1 MKPFEPAK
9 QPTIYFIGVTTGKS
23 AIMKV
28 FPKWAEAL
36 GLKDAVIRGIDIELH
51 ADPRVYR
58 EAVEFIKSDEHSVGA
73 LVTAHK
79 LDVFSAARD
88 LFDEFDPYAQAL
100 HELSCISKRDGRLT
114 GHAKDPISSG
124 LAMRAFTPPNFWSEH
139 RGEVFLMGAGG
150 SAVAIAA
157 SLIGQDGN
165 RPVRITVS
173 DLDSGRLNHF
183 AEVMARMN
191 ADPGLFEYVSADR
204 DGVNDTVLSRLPSH
218 SLVVN
223 ATGLG
228 KDRPGSP
235 ISDEASF
242 PADSLVWE
250 LNYRGDLRF
259 LEQARR
265 QAEEKRLSVHD
276 GWIYFI
282 HGWTQVIAEVF
293 HIPIGEREVER
304 LALLAS
310 ELH

>member
-9 QPTIYFIGVTTGKS
+9 QPTIYFIGVTTGRS

-28 FPKWAEAL
+28 FPKWADAL
-36 GLKDAVIRGIDIELH
+36 GLKDAAIRGIDIELH
-51 ADPRVYR
+51 AEPRIYR
-58 EAVEFIKSDEHSVGA
+58 EVVAFIKEDELSVGA

-88 LFDEFDPYAQAL
+88 LFDDFDPYAQAL
-100 HELSCISKRDGRLT
+100 QELSCISKRDGRLV

-124 LAMRAFTPPNFWSEH
+124 LAMRAFTPPNFWKDH
-139 RGEVFLMGAGG
+139 RGEAFLMGAGG
-150 SAVAIAA
+150 SAVAIAS
-157 SLIGQDGN
+157 SLIRQEDN
-165 RPVRITVS
+165 RPSRITVS
-173 DLDSGRLNHF
+173 DLSPERLEHF
-183 AEVMARMN
+183 AAVIRRMN
-191 ADPGLFEYVSADR
+191 ADPALFDYVLCDR
-204 DGVNDTVLSRLPSH
+204 EGANDGVLARLPSH
-218 SLVVN
+218 SLIVN

-265 QAEEKRLSVHD
+265 QAEAKRLKVHD

-293 HIPIGEREVER
+293 HVPIGEQEVEQ
-304 LALLAS
+304 LARVAS